1 MLSKTKFLLPV
12 LAGALLLQGCNK
24 NNDEFYTTADGLTYK
39 IFEQNEDGEYEN
51 KGEVAAEDTTGAKIG
66 QVVTMHMSYKNDAD
80 SLLFDSRT
88 QGAGMPIMIPVMEP
102 SFKGSLENALMML
115 SPGDSGVFKVN
126 ADSLFAKTF
135 GQPMPPFIKPGSNL
149 TFFLKAE
156 KVQSR
161 EQAMIDQQKMFEEQ
175 MKQSQVRATEQLKID
190 DAIILKYLQEKSLPN
205 AQKTESGVYYVV
217 TEEGKG
223 PQANAG
229 DQVTVHYVLTH
240 LDGKQLESSRE
251 NAMNN
256 NEPFKFVLGQ
266 GQVIKGWDDA
276 IQQLKEGS
284 KATLL
289 IPSTL
294 AYGEQE
300 RGPDMPA
307 NSILRFDIEL
317 LDVEK
322 QQ

>member
-12 LAGALLLQGCNK
+12 LAGVLALQACNN

-39 IFEQNEDGEYEN
+39 IFEQKENGEYEN
-51 KGEVAAEDTTGAKIG
+51 KGKVAPEDSTGAKIG
-66 QVVTMHMSYKNDAD
+66 QVVTMHMSYKNAED
-80 SLLFDSRT
+80 SVLFDSRK
-88 QGAGMPIMIPVMEP
+88 QGMPIMIPVMEP
-102 SFKGSLENALMML
+102 SFKGSLEQALMML

-135 GQPMPPFIKPGSNL
+135 GQPMPPFIKPGSDL
-149 TFFLKAE
+149 TFFIKAE

-161 EQAMIDQQKMFEEQ
+161 EQAMVDQQQMMQEQ
-175 MKQSQVRATEQLKID
+175 MQQAQVRAEKQLKVD
-190 DAIILKYLQEKSLPN
+190 DEKIQQYLKEQNLPN

-217 TEEGKG
+217 TEPGKG
-223 PQANAG
+223 PQASAG
-229 DQVTVHYVLTH
+229 DQVTVHYTLTH
-240 LDGKQLESSRE
+240 LDGKELESSR
-251 NAMNN
+251 NNPMNN
-256 NEPFKFVLGQ
+256 NQPFQFTLGQ

-289 IPSTL
+289 VPSPL

-317 LDVEK
+317 MNVEK
-322 QQ
+322 Q